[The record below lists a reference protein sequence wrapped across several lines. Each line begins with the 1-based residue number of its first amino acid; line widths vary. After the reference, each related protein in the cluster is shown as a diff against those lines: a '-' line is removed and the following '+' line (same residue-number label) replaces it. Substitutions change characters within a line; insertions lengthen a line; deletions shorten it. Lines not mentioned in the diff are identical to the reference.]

1 MEQSIL
7 KCTKKLLGLEP
18 DDMSFD
24 LDIITHINA
33 AFSVLHDLGIGPVE
47 GFVIEDEITEWDDY
61 LDEDDPVQMSKIKT
75 CIYLRARL
83 LFDPPTQSFLI
94 DAIKAQ
100 LQEAEWRLN
109 ANREAK
115 EWVDPEAPVIV
126 EVNE

>member
-1 MEQSIL
+1 METSIL
-7 KCTKKLLGLEP
+7 KSTKKLLGLEP
-18 DDMSFD
+18 ADTTFD
-24 LDIITHINA
+24 LDIITHINT
-33 AFSVLHDLGIGPVE
+33 AFSVLHDLGVGPVE
-47 GFVIEDEITEWDDY
+47 GFVVEDEMTEWDDF

-75 CIYLRARL
+75 CVYLRARM
-83 LFDPPTQSFLI
+83 LFDPPTQTSLI